1 MKKNDSTT
9 PKKVMKSDKKQV
21 KRGVVYLGHIPE
33 GFFEDELKGFFSQFG
48 KVKRV
53 KVSRSSRVS
62 ITFNF

>member
-1 MKKNDSTT
+1 VKKNDSTT